1 MNSARGSPP
10 PDDATHFEPDGRH
23 ADSQFQWVTPARAAH
38 FRARMKL
45 QITVN
50 GQQQA
55 AVLEGRGTVGGS
67 EDDLIRI
74 ANAPPRL
81 IELWPE
87 GPVWRVRTRVAGR
100 VNGVAFPAHVGRVFC
115 PGELIEFPG
124 ELSLSHVAE
133 APGVVGTAAVLK
145 DLLNDDAPASSP
157 SLPVLI
163 CLTGAESG
171 RRFALMG
178 NEALIGRGEQC
189 QVSLRD
195 GSVSRKHAR
204 IERRG
209 SKFWLEDLDSPNG
222 VFVNSRRISRR
233 AILADGVVIEVG
245 QSLLRFQAPADNQ
258 PGPRSDATPNFPLKA
273 VTPPPPPEEAP
284 AEARIDEPAVPVA
297 AEPPPSLER
306 VDDGGEPEEDEGE
319 DVIPVN
325 EPPRTLGVQEKA
337 LIAAGVLL
345 MAAGGIAAVVLS

>member
-1 MNSARGSPP
+1 
-10 PDDATHFEPDGRH
+10 
-23 ADSQFQWVTPARAAH
+23 
-38 FRARMKL
+38 MKL
-45 QITVN
+45 QITVS

-55 AVLEGRGTVGGS
+55 AVLEGRGTVGGA

-115 PGELIEFPG
+115 PGELIELPG
-124 ELSLSHVAE
+124 ELSLAHVPE
-133 APGVVGTAAVLK
+133 APGVIGTAAVLK
-145 DLLNDDAPASSP
+145 DMLSDAGPASSP

-204 IERRG
+204 IERLG
-209 SKFWLEDLDSPNG
+209 SKFWIEDLDSPNG

-258 PGPRSDATPNFPLKA
+258 PGPKSDATPNVPLKA
-273 VTPPPPPEEAP
+273 VTPPPPPVEALV
-284 AEARIDEPAVPVA
+284 DEPAVPIA
-297 AEPPPSLER
+297 AEPPPSLKL
-306 VDDGGEPEEDEGE
+306 VDDTEQTEDL
-319 DVIPVN
+319 IPVN
-325 EPPRTLGVQEKA
+325 EPPRALGVQEKA

-345 MAAGGIAAVVLS
+345 MAVGGIAAVVLS